1 MNPRLT
7 WIAALAVFLS
17 SFSLLTV
24 ITGIGWLYAGL
35 GAVVVVACAGL
46 VTRSGPIPAAVVA
59 AVLTL
64 IAVGPL
70 LAGPGWSRRIIALVI
85 VAVVAASAGVR
96 RILPAVASLVTYLAA
111 MLLYLNLV
119 FARALSTAWIVPTAS
134 SLHHLTR
141 LASDGYQLHNYA
153 PPVPSIAGIELISA
167 AGIGAVAIITDLIAV
182 RLRSP
187 AVAGLPLLVL
197 FSVPVATNV
206 KNATVGLTLAFCLG
220 ITGYLAMLATD
231 GRQRLRLWGRLVTVW
246 EDTPDEEGK
255 GPDTRQLAASGRRVG
270 LTAVAFAIVIP
281 LILPGLREHGIFAR
295 STTPGHGTTSADT
308 VSPIAEMRS
317 QLDSRSAVP
326 VLTYRTTASNPP
338 QQYLQVYVL
347 SILDGATQKFTLP
360 EHSPSTAVGSGPLQS
375 PPGMSATASTLSSS
389 TTITMSK
396 TAKGYLSYL
405 PTPYAP
411 ETVKLPGS
419 SWYETKKT
427 LMLWGYRQTA
437 GLQYTVN
444 SRTAEVFQNQLPT
457 KYKVPAS
464 LQSYLTYDG
473 PDKSELLAIARTET
487 KHAHTM
493 FAKALAL
500 QYWFTTT
507 GGFTYS
513 LHNAANNVVD
523 FLTNDKYG
531 FCQQYA
537 FSMAV
542 LARLLGIPSR
552 IAVGYTAGTR
562 VGHGVWKVTTADAHA
577 WPELYF
583 PTVGWTRFEP
593 TPGGPEA
600 QGTATRPNYPSV
612 APPIIT
618 PGGSTVAPTLPI
630 SSKGTNQGGPGNR
643 INPHLGATGPGA
655 GKHSGRGSGGFPIGL
670 VVAIVAGVLLV
681 APGLTRSGTRRRRW
695 LAAGGDLAAAH
706 AAWRELTSTLTDYG
720 LDGPTSESPRA
731 LARRVTETARL
742 DEPARQALDRVAS
755 AEERA
760 RYARSPAAGGSLR
773 ADELAVRR
781 AVARNATRWQRWRA
795 RLLPAST
802 LDPVWAAMRQ
812 APDVF
817 GWLDAAALR
826 MRRSVLGSR
835 KVRRTA

>member
-1 MNPRLT
+1 MNARLT
-7 WIAALAVFLS
+7 WTAALAVFLS

-46 VTRSGPIPAAVVA
+46 ATRSGPVPSAVIA

-70 LAGPGWSRRIIALVI
+70 LAGPGWSPRIIGLAI
-85 VAVVAASAGVR
+85 VAVVGASAGVR
-96 RILPAVASLVTYLAA
+96 RVLPALASLVTYLAA
-111 MLLYLNLV
+111 LLLYLNLV
-119 FARALSTAWIVPTAS
+119 FARALSTAWIVPTAH
-134 SLHHLTR
+134 SLHALTK
-141 LASDGYQLHNYA
+141 LASVGYDLHNYA

-246 EDTPDEEGK
+246 EETPDEEGK

-295 STTPGHGTTSADT
+295 STTPGHGTQSAT
-308 VSPIAEMRS
+308 PPSPLVEMRS
-317 QLDSRSAVP
+317 QLESHSAVP
-326 VLTYRTTASNPP
+326 VLTYRTTAANPP

-347 SILDGATQKFTLP
+347 SDYDARDQEFTLP
-360 EHSPSTAVGSGPLQS
+360 DHIPSTSVGSGPLQS
-375 PPGMSATASTLSSS
+375 PPGLGAAVSTLDSS
-389 TTITMSK
+389 TSVTMSK

-405 PTPYAP
+405 PAPYAP
-411 ETVKLPGS
+411 ETLKVPGS
-419 SWYETKKT
+419 NWYETKKT
-427 LMLWGYRQTA
+427 LMLWGYRPTA
-437 GLQYTVN
+437 GLQYTVT
-444 SRTAEVFQNQLPT
+444 SRTPEVFQNQLPT
-457 KYKVPAS
+457 KYQVPAS
-464 LQSYLTYDG
+464 LKPYLTYSN
-473 PDKSELLAIARTET
+473 PDKLQLLAIAQNVTR
-487 KHAHTM
+487 HAHTM

-507 GGFTYS
+507 GGFTYT
-513 LHNAANNVVD
+513 LHDAATNTVA

-537 FSMAV
+537 LAMAV

-552 IAVGYTAGTR
+552 VAVGYTAGTR
-562 VGHGVWKVTTADAHA
+562 AGHGVWKVTTADAHA

-583 PTVGWTRFEP
+583 PTIGWTRFEP
-593 TPGGPEA
+593 TPGGPAA

-612 APPIIT
+612 EPPIT
-618 PGGSTVAPTLPI
+618 PGGPTEAPTLPV
-630 SSKGTNQGGPGNR
+630 STKGASQGGPDNR
-643 INPHLGATGPGA
+643 VNQRLLGTGAGA

-670 VVAIVAGVLLV
+670 VVAIVAAVLLV
-681 APGLTRSGTRRRRW
+681 APSLTRAGTRRRRW
-695 LAAGGDLAAAH
+695 LTAGGDLAVAH
-706 AAWRELTSTLTDYG
+706 AAWRELNSTLTDYG
-720 LDGPTSESPRA
+720 LDGPVSESPRA
-731 LARRVTETARL
+731 LARRVTDAAGL
-742 DEPARQALDRVAS
+742 DEPARQALGRVAS

-760 RYARSPAAGGSLR
+760 RYARSPAAGATLR
-773 ADELAVRR
+773 ADELVVRR
-781 AVARNATRWQRWRA
+781 AVARHATRWQRWRA

-802 LDPVWAAMRQ
+802 LDPVWAAARQ

-835 KVRRTA
+835 DVRRTA